1 MQAYIWGPHI
11 AVRLIW
17 RCGYGTRCE
26 WINDTNIWK
35 NINNLGHPKWWTPC
49 SVITYDTWQHDA
61 SWGRKRAGKYKLLLK
76 RKQLTL
82 TAWLESVNTLPDGR
96 GGGGGGHRFCQKN
109 ESLITALNTRTTT
122 DNKYY
127 LTRTKHNCTSSQYI
141 LKWNISVNGHKQ
153 RPFGF
158 SQNKQLTRSAAN
170 STVTICI
177 YQEYNASYSAR
188 L

>member
-76 RKQLTL
+76 RKQVTL
-82 TAWLESVNTLPDGR
+82 TAGLESVNTLPDGW
-96 GGGGGGHRFCQKN
+96 GGGAQILSKEGVFNHCSKH
-109 ESLITALNTRTTT
+109 T
-122 DNKYY
+122 DHYRQQILSHTHKTQLHFIPIYF
-127 LTRTKHNCTSSQYI
+127 KMEYI
-141 LKWNISVNGHKQ
+141 G
-153 RPFGF
+153 
-158 SQNKQLTRSAAN
+158 
-170 STVTICI
+170 
-177 YQEYNASYSAR
+177 
-188 L
+188 